1 MKFKKDILHKKVKI
15 KATGEIAYIVW
26 YDEHPEH
33 DSFLLDLA
41 EKEELPHFYKFD
53 DFIFLEEQT
62 ISNFLP
68 YRGTL
73 PHTHHGYEYNEND
86 TAKGYANLTTEEK
99 KMIDRVIKIW
109 QYNNR

>member
-41 EKEELPHFYKFD
+41 ERDELPLFYEFD

-62 ISNFLP
+62 MQIRALITIAQPFNRFVII
-68 YRGTL
+68 
-73 PHTHHGYEYNEND
+73 N
-86 TAKGYANLTTEEK
+86 K
-99 KMIDRVIKIW
+99 KE
-109 QYNNR
+109 

>member
-41 EKEELPHFYKFD
+41 EKDELPLFYEFD

-62 ISNFLP
+62 MQIRAPITIAQPFNRFVII
-68 YRGTL
+68 
-73 PHTHHGYEYNEND
+73 N
-86 TAKGYANLTTEEK
+86 K
-99 KMIDRVIKIW
+99 KE
-109 QYNNR
+109 

>member
-41 EKEELPHFYKFD
+41 ERDELPLFYEFD

-62 ISNFLP
+62 MQIFCHIEAHCPTLIMDMSIMKMTQL
-68 YRGTL
+68 RGM
-73 PHTHHGYEYNEND
+73 
-86 TAKGYANLTTEEK
+86 LT
-99 KMIDRVIKIW
+99 
-109 QYNNR
+109 